1 MNNFNILGFT
11 EKSNL
16 YVEGEGGHGKPIYS
30 GDCLKR
36 GLEQFKE
43 ALGEKEG
50 DGNFEGVMIPQCT
63 LWLSS

>member
-1 MNNFNILGFT
+1 MGFT

-16 YVEGEGGHGKPIYS
+16 YVGGGEGDWKGGHGKPIYS